1 MLKILNV
8 VGISA
13 MVFALYSGYNIYSYI
28 PEEVAKVERK
38 MEVKEEKKIT
48 PPKELPKAF
57 DPKVISRMEMIES
70 SDLVLEDHIVSVLE
84 KNKYSCMGKN
94 RDEYAIEI
102 SSSILSYT
110 KGNIQLALWVTA
122 MAQVESSYRLNA
134 DPKISNARGFL
145 QVIPKWHRKTLAK
158 AGITEKEL
166 STNPAKSIM
175 AGVLVF
181 KQYLD
186 REHGNYKNATRR
198 YRGLNESEE
207 SQTKY
212 YNSILKIYNKL
223 LDELHMY
230 A

>member
-1 MLKILNV
+1 MCF
-8 VGISA
+8 GIYRG
-13 MVFALYSGYNIYSYI
+13 VELYTMP
-28 PEEVAKVERK
+28 PENTISVERK
-38 MEVKEEKKIT
+38 MRVNEKRKDT
-48 PPKELPKAF
+48 PPKEAPKSF
-57 DPKVISRMEMIES
+57 DQKKLARMEMLES

-84 KNKYSCMGKN
+84 QNKYSCMGKN
-94 RDEYAIEI
+94 REEYAIEI
-102 SSSILSYT
+102 SSSILAYT
-110 KGNIQLALWVTA
+110 KGNIQLALWVAA

-158 AGITEKEL
+158 AGITAREL

-207 SQTKY
+207 SQSKY

-223 LDELHMY
+223 LDELRMY